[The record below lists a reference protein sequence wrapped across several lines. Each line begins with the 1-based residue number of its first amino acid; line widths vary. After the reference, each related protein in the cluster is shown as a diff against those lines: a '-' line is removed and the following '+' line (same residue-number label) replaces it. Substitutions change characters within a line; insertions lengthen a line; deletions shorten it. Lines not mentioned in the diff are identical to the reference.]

1 MVQGKI
7 RFGLPGRPMFDALDP
22 RAFLKP
28 TPLWRLRLTRQHGV
42 IQARNKMMPSRTIR
56 LLLFTLLPI
65 ALVADV
71 SGTWT
76 GTVAADRPGGDVQ
89 PAFLILTEKNG
100 RLTGTAGPSEN
111 DQRAIENG
119 RVEGDRIRFEMT
131 VAQQTMSF
139 DLRMT
144 QNRLSGSVSGADPSG
159 GTEHFTLRAE
169 RR

>member
-1 MVQGKI
+1 MMLLRAI
-7 RFGLPGRPMFDALDP
+7 RL
-22 RAFLKP
+22 
-28 TPLWRLRLTRQHGV
+28 
-42 IQARNKMMPSRTIR
+42 

-71 SGTWT
+71 SGKWT
-76 GTVAADRPGGDVQ
+76 GMVTADRPGGDVQ
-89 PAFLILTEKNG
+89 PAFLTLTEKNG

-119 RVEGDRIRFEMT
+119 RVEGGRTRFEMT

-139 DLRMT
+139 DLRIK
-144 QNRLSGSVSGADPSG
+144 QDRLSGSVTGVDPSG
-159 GTEHFTLRAE
+159 RTEHFTLRAE